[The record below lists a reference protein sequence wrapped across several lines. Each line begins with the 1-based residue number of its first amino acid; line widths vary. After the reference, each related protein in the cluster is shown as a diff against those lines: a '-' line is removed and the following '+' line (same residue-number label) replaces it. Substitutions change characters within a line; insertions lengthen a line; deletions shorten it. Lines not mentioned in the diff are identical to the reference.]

1 VTSFGGS
8 GFSGGGFSSG
18 GFNCDGGV
26 TSGDA
31 GAIGPTQAR
40 KASTATSHLFKYSS

>member
-18 GFNCDGGV
+18 GFNCGGGV
-26 TSGDA
+26 TSGDSR
-31 GAIGPTQAR
+31 AIGSTQAR
-40 KASTATSHLFKYSS
+40 KASTATSHLFKDSS